1 MIDDE
6 VKEYVDERMQRIEQ
20 QYANLLTLLQ
30 AYQNSMNGQFQGM
43 RDSFKGLE
51 LSFHGLENS
60 FHGLENSFHGLENR
74 MAAVEMKM
82 KVESVVTD
90 QHQLVRMYGDISQR
104 LSAVEERLKDKPL
117 GFQAGA

>member
-60 FHGLENSFHGLENR
+60 FHGLENR